1 MQRGPG
7 HGAHSRLPRLV
18 IVMTRLVLAAFFCA
32 LALSA
37 APPDYRVVRKIHLGG
52 EGFWDYLTADSPAR
66 RLYVSHGTHVVVVDL
81 DSDKVVGDIPD
92 TQGVHGIAIAGDL
105 GRGFT
110 SNGRANNV
118 TIFDLKTLKT
128 VGTVATGTNPDSIVY
143 DPASQ
148 RVFAF
153 NGRSSSAT
161 VIDGASG
168 TVAGTIPLD
177 GKPEYTATDG
187 AGHVYV
193 NLEDK
198 SQVVEIDSKEM
209 KVLNTWPLAP
219 CESPS
224 GMGIDAAHRRLFIG
238 CHNRV
243 MAVMDASSGKV
254 LATPPIGQGVDG
266 NGFDPDP
273 GYGFSS
279 NGDGTLT
286 VVGETAPGRFDVVQS
301 VPTQRG
307 ARTMAVDTKTHNV
320 YLPTA
325 EFGPA
330 PEPTA
335 DNPHPRPT
343 MVKDSFTLVVVGR

>member
-1 MQRGPG
+1 
-7 HGAHSRLPRLV
+7 LV
-18 IVMTRLVLAAFFCA
+18 IAVTRRLILTSLLCA
-32 LALSA
+32 LALCA
-37 APPDYRVVRKIHLGG
+37 APPGYHVIRKIHLGG
-52 EGFWDYLTADSPAR
+52 EGFWDYLTADSSAR

-81 DSDKVVGDIPD
+81 DTDKVVGDIPD
-92 TQGVHGIAIAGDL
+92 TQGVHGIAVADDL

-118 TIFDLKTLKT
+118 TIFDLQTLKT
-128 VGTVATGTNPDSIVY
+128 IGTVATGTNPDSIVY
-143 DPASQ
+143 DPASK

-161 VIDGASG
+161 VIDGAAG

-177 GKPEYTATDG
+177 GKPEYTTADG
-187 AGHVYV
+187 AGRVYV

-198 SQVVEIDSKEM
+198 SQVVEIDSKQM

-224 GMGIDAAHRRLFIG
+224 GMGIDAAHHRLFVG
-238 CHNRV
+238 CHNRM
-243 MAVMDASSGKV
+243 MAVVDATSGKV
-254 LATPPIGQGVDG
+254 LATPPIGPGVDG

-273 GYGFSS
+273 GYGFSA
-279 NGDGTLT
+279 NGGDGTLT
-286 VVGETAPGRFDVVQS
+286 VIGEIAPGKFDVVES
-301 VPTQRG
+301 VSTQRG

-325 EFGPA
+325 EFGPP

-335 DNPHPRPT
+335 DNPRPRPT